1 MRIIEVDD
9 QSEADILKKLNLLK
23 SMLGTLR
30 KGQGGKSNRDRAR
43 EYVDACKRIWD
54 TDLIHLYGY
63 ESKLDRK
70 RSYVYAHC
78 DSSAPL
84 HENNALHSFLMSLGL
99 THMPFYV
106 GKGVGDRWL
115 DINRNDTHRKM
126 KQKLAALGLEIKP
139 VILVSEVTS
148 YQALAYESKLIDI
161 VGLRINGGH
170 LVNLDEGK
178 LRKDRHKLYT
188 DSLVVIS
195 GFFREVYGAP
205 GKPKERKL
213 LRVAANSG
221 KSEVVKAV

>member
-1 MRIIEVDD
+1 MRIIEVDEF
-9 QSEADILKKLNLLK
+9 SEKDLLLKMNLLK
-23 SMLGTLR
+23 SLLGTLR
-30 KGQGGKSNRDRAR
+30 KGSGCKPHKERHQ
-43 EYVDACKRIWD
+43 EFVDACNKIWV
-54 TDLIHLYGY
+54 TNLLHLYGY
-63 ESKLDRK
+63 ESKLDRT

-78 DSSAPL
+78 DSSKPL
-84 HENNALHSFLMSLGL
+84 QKFNALHDFLLSIGL
-99 THMPFYV
+99 THLPFYV

-115 DINRNDTHRKM
+115 DVNRNDTHTKM
-126 KQKLAALGLEIKP
+126 KQKIAALG
-139 VILVSEVTS
+139 VSITPCKIIEGLTD

-161 VGLRINGGH
+161 LGLRVNGGH

-195 GFFREVYGAP
+195 SFFREVYGAP

>member
-1 MRIIEVDD
+1 MKIIEVDD
-9 QSEADILKKLNLLK
+9 RSEADILRKLNLLK

-30 KGQGGKSNRDRAR
+30 KDLGRKSNNDRSR
-43 EYVDACKRIWD
+43 EYVDACRRIWE
-54 TDLIHLYGY
+54 TDLLHLYGY

-84 HENNALHSFLMSLGL
+84 NENNALHSFLITLGL

-115 DINRNDTHRKM
+115 DVNRNDTHRKM
-126 KQKLAALGLEIKP
+126 KQKLSALGLSIKP
-139 VILVSEVTS
+139 VVLLRELTN
-148 YQALAYESKLIDI
+148 YTALAYESKLIDI
-161 VGLRINGGH
+161 IGLRIHGGH

-188 DSLVVIS
+188 DSLIVVS
-195 GFFREVYGAP
+195 SFFREVYGGP

-213 LRVAANSG
+213 LRVAANGG
-221 KSEVVKAV
+221 KSEIEKAV